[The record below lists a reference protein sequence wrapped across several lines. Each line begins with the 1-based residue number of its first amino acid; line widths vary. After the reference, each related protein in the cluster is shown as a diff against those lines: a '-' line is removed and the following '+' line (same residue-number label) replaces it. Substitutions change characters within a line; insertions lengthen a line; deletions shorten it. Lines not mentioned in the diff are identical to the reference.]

1 MKVRVI
7 KPFADKITFKMYG
20 VGEIIDLPDNRA
32 SFAVSKGLVAEMAV
46 RVPKNVE
53 TASEAKKTEKKTAN
67 KRGKDNAKQSKAGAA
82 DNIK

>member
-53 TASEAKKTEKKTAN
+53 TASEAPKKKTAN